1 MPLGEAAWAWFAA
14 HLPGMTLESY
24 LAGQAWTF
32 ARTARAVIVATLA
45 AAGTFVFLCCA
56 VAAAFEL
63 ESDGPTPNVPLL
75 VVLFAG
81 AAFAVWMPVVAAR
94 AMYRHRTR

>member
-1 MPLGEAAWAWFAA
+1 
-14 HLPGMTLESY
+14 MTLESY

-32 ARTARAVIVATLA
+32 ARTARAVVISTLA

-63 ESDGPTPNVPLL
+63 ESDGPTPNLARLAVML
-75 VVLFAG
+75 AG
-81 AAFAVWMPVVAAR
+81 AAISVAVPAFAGR
-94 AMYRHRTR
+94 AMYPRRAR